1 MFHVA
6 DRFSI
11 QFAGLD
17 RSLESACESREIE
30 NVVSELN
37 SVCRSF
43 LFVVVCSQMSIF
55 VNERGVRACYSAE
68 VLVSKIS
75 PDVVSSVSVI
85 PDDGK
90 VSVTVTQA
98 VVANGSSQKCR
109 FSLLCVVDETLLST
123 ELLLGSYGRDWYS
136 LSQSVMAGL
145 EVSFDNMILRFPVFQ
160 SCHMSTQTG
169 ARIPAFAC
177 ASSIASSSTSGPS
190 CPPPSNVS
198 RPTNGLHIVGD
209 AFLRRQYNKK
219 VAGSAAREER
229 PYPHYSCYL

>member
-68 VLVSKIS
+68 VVVSKIS
-75 PDVVSSVSVI
+75 PDAVLSVSVV

-90 VSVTVTQA
+90 AFVTVT

-123 ELLLGSYGRDWYS
+123 ELLLGRDWYS

-145 EVSFDNMILRFPVFQ
+145 EVSFDNTV
-160 SCHMSTQTG
+160 SCFSIMSYVYPDG
-169 ARIPAFAC
+169 CSYPCVCLCEFHRIIIHIGSFL
-177 ASSIASSSTSGPS
+177 ST
-190 CPPPSNVS
+190 
-198 RPTNGLHIVGD
+198 
-209 AFLRRQYNKK
+209 AK
-219 VAGSAAREER
+219 
-229 PYPHYSCYL
+229 